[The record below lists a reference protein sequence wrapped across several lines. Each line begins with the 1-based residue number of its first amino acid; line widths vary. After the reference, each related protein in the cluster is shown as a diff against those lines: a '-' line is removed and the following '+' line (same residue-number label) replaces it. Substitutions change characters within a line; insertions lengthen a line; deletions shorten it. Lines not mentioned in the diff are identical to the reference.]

1 LKVKNNATLKKVTQ
15 QFSSVLNEYHTKTIW
30 RGISVLIIEE
40 RVNMKRSFFVLVI
53 ILGISVFLLGCNL
66 STLLKGVI
74 PEKNVTEAPN
84 VVVTTSKTTPEV
96 TNSITVV
103 TETPD
108 QTPNTS
114 PDIGSTQVSQKDGMT
129 MVYVPAGDFLM
140 GSVSGVGNANEHPQN
155 TQNVDAF
162 WIDQTEVTN
171 SMFALFIKDT
181 KNKTDAEI
189 AKQSYSF
196 VNDKWQLVE
205 GADWAHPFGPT
216 TTISGFENYPVAL
229 VSWKD
234 AFAYCEWVG
243 RTLPTEAQ
251 WEKAARGTNGSIYPW
266 GDAVPSGD
274 LVNFADSS
282 SHFST
287 SDKTINDG
295 YEFSAPV
302 GSFPKGA
309 SVYRA
314 LDIAGNVW
322 EWVSSLA
329 QGYPYSA
336 TDGRENPT
344 PVGKRLIRG
353 GSWFDA
359 PVSLRAADRYEF
371 DQTYTGLNTGFRC
384 ALPIQ

>member
-1 LKVKNNATLKKVTQ
+1 
-15 QFSSVLNEYHTKTIW
+15 
-30 RGISVLIIEE
+30 
-40 RVNMKRSFFVLVI
+40 MKRSFSVFVT
-53 ILGISVFLLGCNL
+53 ILGISIFLLGCNL
-66 STLLKGVI
+66 TTRLKGTS
-74 PEKNVTEAPN
+74 PEKNVTEKPN
-84 VVVTTSKTTPEV
+84 VVVTTSKITPEV
-96 TNSITVV
+96 TDTIAVE

-108 QTPNTS
+108 QTSIPLL
-114 PDIGSTQVSQKDGMT
+114 DIGSTQVSQKDGMT

-140 GSVSGVGNANEHPQN
+140 GSVAGVGNANEHPQN

-171 SMFALFIKDT
+171 TMFALFINDT
-181 KNKTDAEI
+181 NYKTDAEI
-189 AKQSYSF
+189 AGRSFSF
-196 VNDKWQLVE
+196 VDDKWQPVE
-205 GADWAHPFGPT
+205 GADWSHPFGPT
-216 TTISGFENYPVAL
+216 TSISGFENYPVAL

-234 AFAYCEWVG
+234 ALAYCEWVG

-266 GDAVPSGD
+266 GDAAPTGG

-287 SDKTINDG
+287 SDKNINDG

-302 GSFPKGA
+302 GSFPSGA
-309 SVYRA
+309 SVYGV

-344 PVGKRLIRG
+344 PMGKRIMRG
-353 GSWFDA
+353 GSWFDTPA
-359 PVSLRAADRYEF
+359 SLRTADRYEF